1 MSSIFISAVEKF
13 DVTLTIFLLELTDFC
28 LTAFESFSL
37 TLLFGSFLWWFVILD
52 HEFIFSSVLSVG
64 ILQDLTCISIKGRYA
79 LASVKI
85 SKMTDSGWL
94 LRLSFLNC
102 ENIYIYI
109 WSLKLNQ
116 GRPLSF
122 LKGDLLP
129 IVLRLRLLNSLA
141 ISPFQ

>member
-64 ILQDLTCISIKGRYA
+64 ILQDLTCISIKGRFA